1 MATTQNTF
9 TGDGSNLGPFSFTF
23 KWLEPTDI
31 KVTVAGV
38 LKTAGTHYNLQS
50 LNYST
55 KTGGQVLFTAGNTP
69 ANGAAIIIYRQT
81 DDSDLAATFYSG
93 SAIRAQDLNNN
104 FIQGLYV
111 TQESSNNSA
120 TATAAANAATTTANT
135 ALSNSTAAQATAA
148 SAVSTANAATSTANS
163 AVSTANSAVS
173 TANAASAAAASAVS
187 TANTANTNATAALNA
202 AAEALAYTVV
212 ANVAAIPGSPV
223 NGDAIRILDSTGIQ
237 SFTPL
242 SGLPGGFIG
251 DSGLTVEIYYS
262 SATSTWVWVR
272 YYATDS
278 DSRYLKTTGGTLT
291 GQLKAD
297 DSTSTAAPVYSF
309 DGDVNTG
316 LAHTGADELA
326 LVTGGTARLT
336 VDPAGAVN
344 VPVSLSVG
352 ANAVL
357 DAGDIGVSVQAYNAN
372 ILTSSAIGS
381 TVQAYDADTAKT
393 DVAQTFTAAQRGA
406 YVTLTD
412 AATIATDLSLGNQF
426 QVTLGGNRT
435 LGAPT
440 NVVAGQSGVIR
451 VVQDG
456 TGSRTLA
463 YNSVFKFPGGTA
475 PTLTTTANA
484 VDLLAYHVE
493 STTRIAV
500 RFIGDVK

>member
-148 SAVSTANAATSTANS
+148 SAVSTANAATATANS

-212 ANVAAIPGSPV
+212 ANVAAIPGSPA

-316 LAHTGADELA
+316 IAHTGADELA

-336 VDPAGAVN
+336 VDSSGAVN
-344 VPVSLSVG
+344 VTNSLSVG

-393 DVAQTFTAAQRGA
+393 DVVQTFTVAQRGA
-406 YVTLTD
+406 VSALTS
-412 AATIATDLSLGNQF
+412 AATVTPDFAVANNFSL
-426 QVTLGGNRT
+426 TLGHSLT
-435 LGAPT
+435 LANPT
-440 NVVAGQSGVIR
+440 NLTAGQSGAIVIT
-451 VVQDG
+451 QGSG
-456 TGSRTLA
+456 TAYTVAYGS
-463 YNSVFKFPGGTA
+463 NWKFSGGT
-475 PTLTTTANA
+475 PTMSTALSS
-484 VDLLAYHVE
+484 VSTLVYYVE
-493 STTRIAV
+493 SATRITARLITEV
-500 RFIGDVK
+500 T